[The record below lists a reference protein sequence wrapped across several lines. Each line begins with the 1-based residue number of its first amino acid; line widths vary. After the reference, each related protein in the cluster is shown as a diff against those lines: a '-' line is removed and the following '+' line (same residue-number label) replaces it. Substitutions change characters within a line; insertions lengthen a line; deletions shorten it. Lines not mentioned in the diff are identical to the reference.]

1 MTDEACA
8 SSIGPSIPQTESLN
22 RTAQNFSNQR
32 QLEGDYHNLRI
43 DFNWKGFDVTSITGY
58 RATDETMSRD
68 LDATQV
74 DFYSVISEQDY
85 DQFSQEVTISK
96 QLTER
101 LHFVTGLYLLDYE
114 YSLFQEEFFILN
126 ALGND
131 GLSSGHAPGEIQ

>member
-1 MTDEACA
+1 
-8 SSIGPSIPQTESLN
+8 
-22 RTAQNFSNQR
+22 
-32 QLEGDYHNLRI
+32 
-43 DFNWKGFDVTSITGY
+43 
-58 RATDETMSRD
+58 MSRD

-126 ALGND
+126 ALGNA